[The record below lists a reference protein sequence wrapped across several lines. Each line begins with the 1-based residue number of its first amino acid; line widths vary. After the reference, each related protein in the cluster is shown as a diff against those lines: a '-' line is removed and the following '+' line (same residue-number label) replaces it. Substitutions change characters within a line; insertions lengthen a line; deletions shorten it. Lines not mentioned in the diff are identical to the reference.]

1 MTIIGTEEEIKEI
14 KMKCDG
20 RCADGEWCV
29 FADKSNTCP
38 VDTEGLCMA
47 FDINGKPAFSVL
59 NER

>member
-1 MTIIGTEEEIKEI
+1 MTIIGTDEEIKQI
-14 KMKCDG
+14 KSKCDG

-38 VDTEGLCMA
+38 VDTDGLCMA
-47 FDINGKPAFSVL
+47 FEIVENQDFSVL

>member
-14 KMKCDG
+14 KSKCDG

-38 VDTEGLCMA
+38 VDIDGLCMA
-47 FDINGKPAFSVL
+47 FSTTGNPIFSVL